1 LIGER
6 PPINA
11 GDGISATA
19 LFAVALSFLEGNGVK
34 TKKISHVDLSA
45 KCFLL
50 VPDPESPKTWR
61 LPVHIPG
68 DTAKT
73 INQVKSCLAR
83 FHEMRDIPAGQRS
96 ALWNRL
102 IGAATVLG
110 IPVAKDPIVAVTEE
124 EIDLI
129 LAERNANDLVGKLN
143 LDWTSA

>member
-1 LIGER
+1 
-6 PPINA
+6 
-11 GDGISATA
+11 
-19 LFAVALSFLEGNGVK
+19 VK
-34 TKKISHVDLSA
+34 TKKVAGVDLSA

-61 LPVHIPG
+61 LPVYVPG

-73 INQVKSCLAR
+73 INAVKNCLSR
-83 FHEMRDIPAGQRS
+83 FNEMRDIPAGQRS

-110 IPVAKDPIVAVTEE
+110 IPVAKDPIIAVTEE

-129 LAERNANDLVGKLN
+129 LAERQANDLVSRISMEWG
-143 LDWTSA
+143 TQ